1 VLAVL
6 LVAQLG
12 RHDEWFPLG
21 MLGQYAV
28 PRDPDG
34 TVVNT
39 YLTPT
44 VRHTA

>member
-1 VLAVL
+1 ML
-6 LVAQLG
+6 LVARLG
-12 RHDEWFPLG
+12 RHDDWCPLG
-21 MLGQYAV
+21 ILGQYAV

-39 YLTPT
+39 YLAAT

>member
-1 VLAVL
+1 ML

-12 RHDEWFPLG
+12 RHDDWFPLG

-39 YLTPT
+39 YLAAT